1 MINYHKV
8 IDIINI
14 GDANYILRIEKKN
27 LKFSAGQFF
36 SIGISETLINREYSV
51 CSAENDPFLDFL
63 IREVEGGILSVKLK
77 KLKKGEFVKIL
88 GPYGNFYL
96 ENFDIKENYIFIATG
111 TGISP
116 FMSLIKTHKN
126 LKYKIYHGIRKNID
140 IIEDKDINQNNY
152 FKFIT
157 RENAKGINSVNGR
170 ITINFDII
178 KSEKKNSFFF
188 LCGNSMMVTEIYD
201 RLIDNGFESN
211 KIFTE
216 VFF

>member
-14 GDANYILRIEKKN
+14 GESNYILRIEKKN

-51 CSAENDPFLDFL
+51 CSAENDVFLDFL
-63 IREVEGGILSVKLK
+63 IREVDGGILSVKLK

-111 TGISP
+111 SGISP
-116 FMSLIKTHKN
+116 FLSLIKTHKN
-126 LKYKIYHGIRKNID
+126 LKYKIYHGVRKNID
-140 IIEDKDINQNNY
+140 IIEDKDIDQNNY

-157 RENAKGINSVNGR
+157 REEAKGINSVNGR
-170 ITINFDII
+170 ITSNFDKIS
-178 KSEKKNSFFF
+178 SENQNSYFF
-188 LCGNSMMVTEIYD
+188 LCGNSKMVTDIYD
-201 RLIDNGFESN
+201 KLINNSIKSN